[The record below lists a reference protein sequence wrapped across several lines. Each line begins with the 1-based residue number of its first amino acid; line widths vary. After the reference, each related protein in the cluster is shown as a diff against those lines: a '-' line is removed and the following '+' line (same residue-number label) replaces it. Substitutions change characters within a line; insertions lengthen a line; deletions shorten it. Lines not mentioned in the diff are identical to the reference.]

1 MPHITPRGQV
11 LYPLGASGAQIYSLV
26 SACSYLS
33 LTVRSLVIFS
43 KWMELIISTI
53 VLNKLSS
60 ALNEEKIVIAMVA
73 VHTIVRKNK

>member
-1 MPHITPRGQV
+1 MRHITPRGQV
-11 LYPLGASGAQIYSLV
+11 LYPLGASGARIYSLV

-43 KWMELIISTI
+43 KWMELIISTT